1 MYITFFSSLNKL
13 LSYRLIIKQTEK
25 QYAYVRPRVMPIKLT
40 HLQITLS
47 LVLYAQHSV
56 LHHF

>member
-1 MYITFFSSLNKL
+1 
-13 LSYRLIIKQTEK
+13 LIIKQTEK